1 MSFMDSLTIGA
12 VLAGTLRAGEIEQI
26 PSTGV
31 FMRVST
37 VLRTIMAFTAS
48 GSRLTAGRTP
58 LCVPRTS
65 SALISRRNRLTS
77 AHHDSAARFR
87 TGRLGLAI

>member
-31 FMRVST
+31 FYAPIRGAAHNHGVYG
-37 VLRTIMAFTAS
+37 VRK
-48 GSRLTAGRTP
+48 
-58 LCVPRTS
+58 
-65 SALISRRNRLTS
+65 SAYCRAHSVVCTENLIRI
-77 AHHDSAARFR
+77 D
-87 TGRLGLAI
+87 